1 MVLNA
6 DILGFNHDSVMM
18 ASDSKLGNTLRRR
31 KNTRKDV
38 TGLVNGAT
46 PPPFL
51 GLRGGIA
58 ILE

>member
-1 MVLNA
+1 MALDA

-18 ASDSKLGNTLRRR
+18 ASDSKLGNTLRPR
-31 KNTRKDV
+31 KDTRKDV
-38 TGLVNGAT
+38 TGLVNSAT

-51 GLRGGIA
+51 GPSGGIA